1 MERAAN
7 VIPWVI
13 LAVVAVPI
21 LVIAFSKM
29 RKKDEA
35 GEHPAGETDA
45 DQERIEQ
52 EFEES
57 ERYQEEWRKEHRKEQ
72 DDTLIP

>member
-1 MERAAN
+1 
-7 VIPWVI
+7 VIPWII
-13 LAVVAVPI
+13 LAVVAIPI

-29 RKKDEA
+29 RKKDET
-35 GEHPAGETDA
+35 GEHPAGQTDA
-45 DQERIEQ
+45 DQEEIEK

-57 ERYQEEWRKEHRKEQ
+57 ERYQEEWRKEHRKDS

>member
-1 MERAAN
+1 M
-7 VIPWVI
+7 IPWII

-21 LVIAFSKM
+21 LVIAFRATRRS
-29 RKKDEA
+29 EAA
-35 GEHPAGETDA
+35 GEHPAGEADA
-45 DQERIEQ
+45 DRERTEQ

-57 ERYQEEWRKEHRKEQ
+57 ERYQAEWREEQRKHQ

>member
-1 MERAAN
+1 
-7 VIPWVI
+7 VIPWII

-21 LVIAFSKM
+21 LVIAFNRM
-29 RKKDEA
+29 RTKDEA
-35 GEHPAGETDA
+35 GEHPADETAA

-57 ERYQEEWRKEHRKEQ
+57 ERYQEQWRKEHRKEQ

>member
-1 MERAAN
+1 M
-7 VIPWVI
+7 IPWII

-21 LVIAFSKM
+21 LVIAFSRM
-29 RKKDEA
+29 RRKDAA
-35 GEHPAGETDA
+35 GEHPPTETEA
-45 DQERIEQ
+45 DRERTEH

-57 ERYQEEWRKEHRKEQ
+57 ERYQAEWREEQRKHA

>member
-1 MERAAN
+1 
-7 VIPWVI
+7 VIPWII

-21 LVIAFSKM
+21 LVLAF
-29 RKKDEA
+29 RAARRRDEA
-35 GEHPAGETDA
+35 GEHPVGESEA
-45 DQERIEQ
+45 DQDRIEQ

-57 ERYQEEWRKEHRKEQ
+57 ERYQEQWRKEQRKHQ